1 MQKITII
8 GYGKMA
14 KAIAVGLNGKFELEI
29 IGRNK
34 AKMEAFVRD
43 NALKNASVVCADLR
57 ESIAGDLPS
66 VDLQDKSVILAIKPY
81 AIDSFRYTGRA
92 KAIYSIMAGISIER
106 LKKCANAEHFIR
118 VMPNVASLVGKGVSV
133 IFIESHN
140 FSLQDLHKLP
150 PHHCKNLLSQI
161 RGNLSKSTES
171 SADSINQS
179 DIINEC
185 ESIFAPL
192 GSCIFVEKESYINPA
207 GAISGSGTAYLGLVA
222 EAMIDAGVREGLSLE
237 VSKELVRGLFGG
249 FSALFA
255 HTEAHTIRTDT
266 TSPAGTTIE
275 ALAILENRGVRSA
288 FMDAIHAA
296 NSKAKNIS

>member
-14 KAIAVGLNGKFELEI
+14 KAIAVGLNGKFALEI
-29 IGRNK
+29 IGRNR
-34 AKMEAFVRD
+34 AKMEAFVRE
-43 NALKNASVVCADLR
+43 NALKNVSVVCAD
-57 ESIAGDLPS
+57 STIDLNE
-66 VDLQDKSVILAIKPY
+66 KCVILAIKPY
-81 AIDSFRYTGRA
+81 ALDSFSYTGRA
-92 KAIYSIMAGISIER
+92 KVIYSIMAGISIER
-106 LKKCANAEHFIR
+106 LRKCANAERFIR

-133 IFIESHN
+133 IFVESN
-140 FSLQDLHKLP
+140 SSLRDSATPNQSNP
-150 PHHCKNLLSQI
+150 QN
-161 RGNLSKSTES
+161 
-171 SADSINQS
+171 SADSANQS
-179 DIINEC
+179 DIISEC

-249 FSALFA
+249 FSALF
-255 HTEAHTIRTDT
+255 TREEAHTIRTDT

-296 NSKAKNIS
+296 NSKAKSIS

>member
-34 AKMEAFVRD
+34 AKMEAFVSE
-43 NALKNASVVCADLR
+43 NALKNASVICADCG
-57 ESIAGDLPS
+57 ESSAEDSPS
-66 VDLQDKSVILAIKPY
+66 VDLQGKSVILAIKPY
-81 AIDSFRYTGRA
+81 ALDSFRYTG
-92 KAIYSIMAGISIER
+92 KARVIYSIMAGISIER
-106 LKKCANAEHFIR
+106 LHKYINAGNFVR

-133 IFIESHN
+133 IFAESN
-140 FSLQDLHKLP
+140 ASLRDSATQ
-150 PHHCKNLLSQI
+150 N
-161 RGNLSKSTES
+161 RGNLSKIAES
-171 SADSINQS
+171 SADSANQS

-185 ESIFAPL
+185 EPIFAPL

-237 VSKELVRGLFGG
+237 ASKELVRGLFSG

-296 NSKAKNIS
+296 NNKAKNIS

>member
-29 IGRNK
+29 IGRNR
-34 AKMEAFVRD
+34 AKMEAFVRE
-43 NALKNASVVCADLR
+43 NALKNASVVCAD
-57 ESIAGDLPS
+57 SAIDLNE
-66 VDLQDKSVILAIKPY
+66 KCVILAIKPY
-81 AIDSFRYTGRA
+81 ALDCFRYTGKA

-106 LKKCANAEHFIR
+106 LRKCADAEHFIR

-133 IFIESHN
+133 IFVESN
-140 FSLQDLHKLP
+140 LSLQDSATP
-150 PHHCKNLLSQI
+150 NQSNPQN
-161 RGNLSKSTES
+161 
-171 SADSINQS
+171 SADSANQS

-192 GSCIFVEKESYINPA
+192 GNCIFVEKESYINPA

-249 FSALFA
+249 FSALF
-255 HTEAHTIRTDT
+255 TREEAHTIRTDT

-296 NSKAKNIS
+296 NSKAKNIT

>member
-29 IGRNK
+29 IGRNR
-34 AKMEAFVRD
+34 AKMEAFVRE

-57 ESIAGDLPS
+57 ESSARDSAI
-66 VDLQDKSVILAIKPY
+66 DLQGKSIILAIKPY
-81 AIDSFRYTGRA
+81 ALDSFSYTGKA

-106 LKKCANAEHFIR
+106 LRKCADAEHFIR

-133 IFIESHN
+133 IFVESN
-140 FSLQDLHKLP
+140 SSLRDSHKLP
-150 PHHCKNLLSQI
+150 PRHCENLRKQI
-161 RGNLSKSTES
+161 RGNLSKSVEN
-171 SADSINQS
+171 SADSANQS

-249 FSALFA
+249 FSALF
-255 HTEAHTIRTDT
+255 TREEAHTIRTDT

-296 NSKAKNIS
+296 NSKAKNIT

>member
-14 KAIAVGLNGKFELEI
+14 KAIAVGLNGTFELEI

-34 AKMEAFVRD
+34 AKMTSFVRE

-57 ESIAGDLPS
+57 DLSGESGAIDIEG
-66 VDLQDKSVILAIKPY
+66 KSVILAIKPY
-81 AIDSFRYTGRA
+81 ALDSFRYTGKAR
-92 KAIYSIMAGISIER
+92 AIYSIMAGISIER
-106 LKKCANAEHFIR
+106 LKKCADAEHFIR
-118 VMPNVASLVGKGVSV
+118 VMPNIASLVGKGVSV
-133 IFIESHN
+133 IFVEN
-140 FSLQDLHKLP
+140 ATNNPSLRDSATP
-150 PHHCKNLLSQI
+150 N
-161 RGNLSKSTES
+161 RGNLQNSTD
-171 SADSINQS
+171 SAIRA
-179 DIINEC
+179 EC

-192 GSCIFVEKESYINPA
+192 GNCIFVEKESYINPA

-237 VSKELVRGLFGG
+237 VSKELTRGLFSG
-249 FSALFA
+249 FSALF
-255 HTEAHTIRTDT
+255 TRIEAHTIRYDT

-296 NSKAKNIS
+296 NSKAKSIS

>member
-34 AKMEAFVRD
+34 AKVEAFVRE
-43 NALKNASVVCADLR
+43 NALKNASVVCVESAIDLNER
-57 ESIAGDLPS
+57 R
-66 VDLQDKSVILAIKPY
+66 VILAIKPY
-81 AIDSFRYTGRA
+81 ALDSFRYKGRA

-118 VMPNVASLVGKGVSV
+118 VMPNIASLVGKGVSV
-133 IFIESHN
+133 IFA
-140 FSLQDLHKLP
+140 
-150 PHHCKNLLSQI
+150 
-161 RGNLSKSTES
+161 ES
-171 SADSINQS
+171 SADSANQS

-185 ESIFAPL
+185 KSIFAPL

-237 VSKELVRGLFGG
+237 VSKELVRGLFSG

-296 NSKAKNIS
+296 NNKAKNIS

>member
-29 IGRNK
+29 VGRNR
-34 AKMEAFVRD
+34 AKMEAFVRE
-43 NALKNASVVCADLR
+43 NALKNASVVCA
-57 ESIAGDLPS
+57 ESGESSERDFAI
-66 VDLQDKSVILAIKPY
+66 DLQGKSVILAIKPY
-81 AIDSFRYTGRA
+81 ALDSFRYRGKAR
-92 KAIYSIMAGISIER
+92 AIYSIMAGISIER
-106 LKKCANAEHFIR
+106 LKKYADAEHFIR

-133 IFIESHN
+133 IFAESHN
-140 FSLQDLHKLP
+140 SSLRDSATLNRSNPQP
-150 PHHCKNLLSQI
+150 
-161 RGNLSKSTES
+161 STD
-171 SADSINQS
+171 SATQS

-192 GSCIFVEKESYINPA
+192 GNCIFVEKESYINPA

-237 VSKELVRGLFGG
+237 VSKELVRGLFSG

>member
-14 KAIAVGLNGKFELEI
+14 KAIAVGLNGTFELEI

-34 AKMEAFVRD
+34 AKMEAFVRE
-43 NALKNASVVCADLR
+43 NALKNVSVVCTDLA
-57 ESIAGDLPS
+57 IDIN
-66 VDLQDKSVILAIKPY
+66 QKSVILAIKPY
-81 AIDSFRYTGRA
+81 ALNSFRYEGKA

-106 LKKCANAEHFIR
+106 LQKCANAEHFIR
-118 VMPNVASLVGKGVSV
+118 VMPNIASLVGKGVSV
-133 IFIESHN
+133 IFVESHN
-140 FSLQDLHKLP
+140 ASLRDWATQ
-150 PHHCKNLLSQI
+150 N
-161 RGNLSKSTES
+161 RGNPPKNTKSTTD
-171 SADSINQS
+171 SAMQS

-185 ESIFAPL
+185 ESIFTPL

-249 FSALFA
+249 FSELFMSE
-255 HTEAHTIRTDT
+255 EAHTIRTDT

-296 NSKAKNIS
+296 NNKAKNIS

>member
-14 KAIAVGLNGKFELEI
+14 KAIAVGLNGKFAFEI

-34 AKMEAFVRD
+34 AKMEAFVRE
-43 NALKNASVVCADLR
+43 NALKNTSVICAESAIDLNEKR
-57 ESIAGDLPS
+57 
-66 VDLQDKSVILAIKPY
+66 VILAIKPY
-81 AIDSFRYTGRA
+81 ALDSFRYTGKA

-106 LKKCANAEHFIR
+106 LKKSANAEHFIR

-133 IFIESHN
+133 IFA
-140 FSLQDLHKLP
+140 
-150 PHHCKNLLSQI
+150 
-161 RGNLSKSTES
+161 ES
-171 SADSINQS
+171 SADSANKS

-185 ESIFAPL
+185 KSIFAPL

-237 VSKELVRGLFGG
+237 VSKELVRGLFSG

-296 NSKAKNIS
+296 NNKAKNIS

>member
-29 IGRNK
+29 IGRNI
-34 AKMEAFVRD
+34 AKMEAFVRE
-43 NALKNASVVCADLR
+43 NALKNVSVVCADLS
-57 ESIAGDLPS
+57 ESSARDLAI
-66 VDLQDKSVILAIKPY
+66 DLQGKSVILAIKPY
-81 AIDSFRYTGRA
+81 ALDCFRYTGKAR
-92 KAIYSIMAGISIER
+92 AIYSIMAGISIER
-106 LKKCANAEHFIR
+106 LRKCANAEHFIR
-118 VMPNVASLVGKGVSV
+118 IMPNVASLVGKGVSV
-133 IFIESHN
+133 IFVESN
-140 FSLQDLHKLP
+140 SSLQDL
-150 PHHCKNLLSQI
+150 
-161 RGNLSKSTES
+161 
-171 SADSINQS
+171 ANQS

-192 GSCIFVEKESYINPA
+192 GSCIFVKKESYINPA

-237 VSKELVRGLFGG
+237 VSKELVRGLFSG
-249 FSALFA
+249 FSALF
-255 HTEAHTIRTDT
+255 TREEAHTIRTDT

-296 NSKAKNIS
+296 NNKAKNIS

>member
-14 KAIAVGLNGKFELEI
+14 KAIAVGLNGKFKLEI

-34 AKMEAFVRD
+34 AKVEAFVRE

-57 ESIAGDLPS
+57 ESGADSAI
-66 VDLQDKSVILAIKPY
+66 DLQGKSVILAIKPY
-81 AIDSFRYTGRA
+81 ALDSFRYKGKAR
-92 KAIYSIMAGISIER
+92 AIYSIMAGISIER

-118 VMPNVASLVGKGVSV
+118 VMPNVASLVGKGMSV
-133 IFIESHN
+133 IFA
-140 FSLQDLHKLP
+140 
-150 PHHCKNLLSQI
+150 
-161 RGNLSKSTES
+161 ES
-171 SADSINQS
+171 SADSANQS

-237 VSKELVRGLFGG
+237 VSKELVRGLFSG

-275 ALAILENRGVRSA
+275 ALAILENRSVRSA

-296 NSKAKNIS
+296 NNKAKNIS

>member
-34 AKMEAFVRD
+34 EKMEAFIRE
-43 NALKNASVVCADLR
+43 NALKNASVVCVETR
-57 ESIAGDLPS
+57 ESSAGDSPS
-66 VDLQDKSVILAIKPY
+66 VDLQGKSVILAIKPY
-81 AIDSFRYTGRA
+81 ALNSFRYTGKAR
-92 KAIYSIMAGISIER
+92 AIYSIMAGISIER
-106 LKKCANAEHFIR
+106 LKKCADAEHFIR
-118 VMPNVASLVGKGVSV
+118 VMPNIASLVGKGVSV
-133 IFIESHN
+133 IFAENNS
-140 FSLQDLHKLP
+140 SLRD
-150 PHHCKNLLSQI
+150 
-161 RGNLSKSTES
+161 
-171 SADSINQS
+171 SAILT
-179 DIINEC
+179 EC

-192 GSCIFVEKESYINPA
+192 GNCIFVEKESYINPA

-237 VSKELVRGLFGG
+237 VSKELVRGLFSG
-249 FSALFA
+249 FSALF
-255 HTEAHTIRTDT
+255 TREEAHTIRTDT

-296 NSKAKNIS
+296 NSKAKSIS

>member
-34 AKMEAFVRD
+34 AKMEAFVRE
-43 NALKNASVVCADLR
+43 NALKNASVVCAELR
-57 ESIAGDLPS
+57 ESSAEDSAI
-66 VDLQDKSVILAIKPY
+66 DLQGKSVILAIKPY
-81 AIDSFRYTGRA
+81 ALDSFRYKGKA

-106 LKKCANAEHFIR
+106 LKKSANAEHFIR
-118 VMPNVASLVGKGVSV
+118 VMPNVASLVGKGISV
-133 IFIESHN
+133 IFAESN
-140 FSLQDLHKLP
+140 
-150 PHHCKNLLSQI
+150 
-161 RGNLSKSTES
+161 
-171 SADSINQS
+171 ADSANQS

-185 ESIFAPL
+185 KSIFAPL
-192 GSCIFVEKESYINPA
+192 GNCIFVEKESYINPA

-237 VSKELVRGLFGG
+237 VSKELVRGLFSG

-255 HTEAHTIRTDT
+255 HTEAYTIRTDT

-296 NSKAKNIS
+296 NNKAKNIS

>member
-34 AKMEAFVRD
+34 AKMQSFVRE
-43 NALKNASVVCADLR
+43 NALKNANVVCV
-57 ESIAGDLPS
+57 ESGESSAGDLAI
-66 VDLQDKSVILAIKPY
+66 DLNEKCVILAIKPY
-81 AIDSFRYTGRA
+81 ALDSFRYKGRA
-92 KAIYSIMAGISIER
+92 RAIYSIMAGISIER
-106 LKKCANAEHFIR
+106 LKKSTNAEHFIR

-133 IFIESHN
+133 IFAESA
-140 FSLQDLHKLP
+140 LD
-150 PHHCKNLLSQI
+150 
-161 RGNLSKSTES
+161 
-171 SADSINQS
+171 SANQS

-185 ESIFAPL
+185 ESIFTPL

-237 VSKELVRGLFGG
+237 VSKELVRGLFSG

-296 NSKAKNIS
+296 NNKAKNIS

>member
-34 AKMEAFVRD
+34 AKMQSFVSE
-43 NALKNASVVCADLR
+43 NALKNASVVCAD
-57 ESIAGDLPS
+57 SAIDLNE
-66 VDLQDKSVILAIKPY
+66 KRVILAIKPY
-81 AIDSFRYTGRA
+81 ALDSFRYKGKA

-133 IFIESHN
+133 IFAETN
-140 FSLQDLHKLP
+140 NASLRDSQKLP
-150 PHHCKNLLSQI
+150 PRHCENLRKQI
-161 RGNLSKSTES
+161 RGNLSKSAES
-171 SADSINQS
+171 SADSAIRA
-179 DIINEC
+179 EC

-237 VSKELVRGLFGG
+237 VSKELVRGLFSG

-296 NSKAKNIS
+296 NNKAKNIS

>member
-34 AKMEAFVRD
+34 AKMQSFVRE
-43 NALKNASVVCADLR
+43 NALKNVSVVCA
-57 ESIAGDLPS
+57 ESGESSAEDFAI
-66 VDLQDKSVILAIKPY
+66 DLQGKSVILAIKPY
-81 AIDSFRYTGRA
+81 ALDSFRYKGKAR
-92 KAIYSIMAGISIER
+92 AIYSIMAGISIER

-118 VMPNVASLVGKGVSV
+118 VMPNIASLVGKGVSV
-133 IFIESHN
+133 IFAESRV
-140 FSLQDLHKLP
+140 D
-150 PHHCKNLLSQI
+150 
-161 RGNLSKSTES
+161 
-171 SADSINQS
+171 SANQS

-237 VSKELVRGLFGG
+237 VSKELVRGLFSG
-249 FSALFA
+249 FSALFS

-296 NSKAKNIS
+296 NNKAKNIS

>member
-14 KAIAVGLNGKFELEI
+14 KAIAVGLNGTFELEI

-34 AKMEAFVRD
+34 AKMEAFVRE
-43 NALKNASVVCADLR
+43 NALKNASVVCTDLA
-57 ESIAGDLPS
+57 IDLN
-66 VDLQDKSVILAIKPY
+66 QKSVILAIKPY
-81 AIDSFRYTGRA
+81 ALNSFRYEGKA

-106 LKKCANAEHFIR
+106 LQKCANAEHFIR
-118 VMPNVASLVGKGVSV
+118 VMPNIASLVGKGVSV
-133 IFIESHN
+133 IFVESTA
-140 FSLQDLHKLP
+140 
-150 PHHCKNLLSQI
+150 KNA
-161 RGNLSKSTES
+161 KSTAEM
-171 SADSINQS
+171 AIQS

-185 ESIFAPL
+185 ESIFTPL

-249 FSALFA
+249 FSELFMSE
-255 HTEAHTIRTDT
+255 EAHTIRTDT

-296 NSKAKNIS
+296 NNKAKNIS

>member
-14 KAIAVGLNGKFELEI
+14 KAIAVGLNGTFELEI

-34 AKMEAFVRD
+34 AKMQGFVRE
-43 NALKNASVVCADLR
+43 NALKNASVVC
-57 ESIAGDLPS
+57 
-66 VDLQDKSVILAIKPY
+66 VDLSDLSGESGAIDIEGKSIILAIKPY
-81 AIDSFRYTGRA
+81 ALDSFHYTGKAR
-92 KAIYSIMAGISIER
+92 AIYSIMAGISIER
-106 LKKCANAEHFIR
+106 LKKCADAEHFIR
-118 VMPNVASLVGKGVSV
+118 VMPNIASLVGKGVSV
-133 IFIESHN
+133 IFVENNS
-140 FSLQDLHKLP
+140 SLRDSHKLP
-150 PHHCKNLLSQI
+150 PRHCENLRKQI
-161 RGNLSKSTES
+161 RGNLQKNVD
-171 SADSINQS
+171 SANQS
-179 DIINEC
+179 DIITEC

-192 GSCIFVEKESYINPA
+192 GNCIFVEKESYINPA

-237 VSKELVRGLFGG
+237 ISKELVRGLFSG
-249 FSALFA
+249 FSALFT
-255 HTEAHTIRTDT
+255 HEEAHTIRYDT

-296 NSKAKNIS
+296 NSKAKSIS